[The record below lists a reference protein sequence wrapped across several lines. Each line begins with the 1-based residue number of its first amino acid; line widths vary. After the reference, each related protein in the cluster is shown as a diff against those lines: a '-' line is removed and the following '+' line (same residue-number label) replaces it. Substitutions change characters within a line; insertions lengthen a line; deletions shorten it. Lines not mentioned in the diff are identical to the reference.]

1 MALAFGLL
9 GIAAGS
15 EGFHYAREVGPS
27 GDDFTGLL
35 CLPAGVLLLGVGAV
49 TLWRT
54 RRTEGSLWW
63 RYPRRALI
71 GAAAFVPAVLVV
83 VVGYSYGTV
92 HTARA
97 VVPADQ
103 LGVPHENVTF
113 ETRDGLELEGWYIPS
128 RNGAA
133 VISFPG
139 RNGSQRQARM
149 LARHGYGVLLFDR
162 RGEGRSEGTP
172 NAWGWGGEAD
182 VKAAI
187 DYLQRRPDVDDD
199 RIGGI
204 GLSVGGEM
212 MIEAAAETDELK
224 AVVSD
229 GAGARSYNEDKLH
242 DEPGLSKVLGGLMS
256 VTKTA
261 SVAVFSNQPPPDEPE
276 GPGGAG
282 RAAAAADRRAE
293 QRPRRGAQ
301 PRLRPRGRRQRD
313 AVGDPRGAPRRRSA
327 GAARGVRAARGRLL
341 RRGAGAMRRVFV
353 IATLVAL
360 VHAVDDAFV
369 HRGPGLGL
377 GQHALAGLVA
387 LAAGVGAIVVFPRL
401 RPGLQAAL
409 SFSFGLFALVN
420 GAMHIG
426 HLDAGGPAGADLT
439 GIAAAVAGVVL
450 IALAAVIPWR
460 HRGEG
465 TWRSRAVAVPAGV
478 LAVAVLAPI
487 AMGIG
492 STHKWREPVGSA
504 ARRRLRGRRVR
515 GVRRARSRRL
525 VPPLARTAPRCS
537 SSTAAAAIARARSPT
552 RRCSPATATA
562 SCCTTR
568 AGAARA
574 KAARTTT
581 AGTGRR
587 TSPARSRSC
596 GNATTSTPAGSEPS
610 GCRPAPTR

>member
-1 MALAFGLL
+1 MSTRVSHALLFRLGIALIALHVLDDNFIQPEPGTSAGDHLVSGLVPLGLLGLAAWAYPRIRGAWQGAMALAFGLL

-15 EGFHYAREVGPS
+15 EGFHYAREVGAS

-92 HTARA
+92 HNARA

-113 ETRDGLELEGWYIPS
+113 ETADGLELEGWYIPS

-182 VKAAI
+182 VMAAI

-242 DEPGLSKVLGGLMS
+242 DEPGVSKVLGGLMS

-261 SVAVFSNQPPPDEPE
+261 SVAVFSNQSPPDSLKDL
-276 GPGGAG
+276 
-282 RAAAAADRRAE
+282 AARAE
-293 QRPRRGAQ
+293 QPLLLIAAPNSGHGEE
-301 PRLRPRGRRQRD
+301 LNRD
-313 AVGDPRGAPRRRSA
+313 YA
-327 GAARGVRAARGRLL
+327 RAAGDN
-341 RRGAGAMRRVFV
+341 
-353 IATLVAL
+353 ATLWELPEA
-360 VHAVDDAFV
+360 H
-369 HRGPGLGL
+369 H
-377 GQHALAGLVA
+377 
-387 LAAGVGAIVVFPRL
+387 VG
-401 RPGLQAAL
+401 GLQAR
-409 SFSFGLFALVN
+409 
-420 GAMHIG
+420 
-426 HLDAGGPAGADLT
+426 PEEYERR
-439 GIAAAVAGVVL
+439 VVGFFDE
-450 IALAAVIPWR
+450 ALAR
-460 HRGEG
+460 
-465 TWRSRAVAVPAGV
+465 
-478 LAVAVLAPI
+478 
-487 AMGIG
+487 
-492 STHKWREPVGSA
+492 
-504 ARRRLRGRRVR
+504 
-515 GVRRARSRRL
+515 
-525 VPPLARTAPRCS
+525 
-537 SSTAAAAIARARSPT
+537 
-552 RRCSPATATA
+552 
-562 SCCTTR
+562 
-568 AGAARA
+568 
-574 KAARTTT
+574 
-581 AGTGRR
+581 
-587 TSPARSRSC
+587 
-596 GNATTSTPAGSEPS
+596 
-610 GCRPAPTR
+610 

>member
-1 MALAFGLL
+1 MSTRVSNALFFRLGIALIALHVLDDNFIQPEPGTSAGDHLVSGLLPLGLLGLAAWAYPRLRGSWQGAAGLVFGLL

-15 EGFHYAREVGPS
+15 EAFYYTRELGPS

-92 HTARA
+92 HNGRA

-103 LGVPHENVTF
+103 LGVPHEDVKF
-113 ETRDGLELEGWYIPS
+113 ETADGLELEGWYIPS

-172 NAWGWGGEAD
+172 NSWGWGGEAD
-182 VKAAI
+182 VMAAI
-187 DYLQRRPDVDDD
+187 DYLQRRPDVEDE

-229 GAGARSYNEDKLH
+229 GAGARSYNEDKLQ

-261 SVAVFSNQPPPDEPE
+261 SVAVFSNQSPPDSLKDLAARAEEPLLIAAPNSAHGE
-276 GPGGAG
+276 ELNRDYA
-282 RAAAAADRRAE
+282 RAA
-293 QRPRRGAQ
+293 
-301 PRLRPRGRRQRD
+301 
-313 AVGDPRGAPRRRSA
+313 GDN
-327 GAARGVRAARGRLL
+327 
-341 RRGAGAMRRVFV
+341 
-353 IATLVAL
+353 ATLWEIPEA
-360 VHAVDDAFV
+360 H
-369 HRGPGLGL
+369 H
-377 GQHALAGLVA
+377 
-387 LAAGVGAIVVFPRL
+387 VG
-401 RPGLQAAL
+401 GLQAR
-409 SFSFGLFALVN
+409 
-420 GAMHIG
+420 
-426 HLDAGGPAGADLT
+426 PEEYERR
-439 GIAAAVAGVVL
+439 VVGFFDE
-450 IALAAVIPWR
+450 ALA
-460 HRGEG
+460 
-465 TWRSRAVAVPAGV
+465 
-478 LAVAVLAPI
+478 
-487 AMGIG
+487 
-492 STHKWREPVGSA
+492 
-504 ARRRLRGRRVR
+504 
-515 GVRRARSRRL
+515 
-525 VPPLARTAPRCS
+525 
-537 SSTAAAAIARARSPT
+537 
-552 RRCSPATATA
+552 
-562 SCCTTR
+562 
-568 AGAARA
+568 
-574 KAARTTT
+574 
-581 AGTGRR
+581 
-587 TSPARSRSC
+587 
-596 GNATTSTPAGSEPS
+596 
-610 GCRPAPTR
+610 

>member
-1 MALAFGLL
+1 MSTRVSNALFFRLGIALIALHVLDDNFIQPEPGTSAGDHLVSGLVPLGLL
-9 GIAAGS
+9 GPRRLGLPADPRCVAGRD
-15 EGFHYAREVGPS
+15 GARLRTARHRRRQRGLLLHPRGRSS

-92 HTARA
+92 HNGRA

-103 LGVPHENVTF
+103 LGVPHEDVSF
-113 ETRDGLELEGWYIPS
+113 ETADGLELEGWYIPS

-162 RGEGRSEGTP
+162 RGEGRSEGEP

-187 DYLQRRPDVDDD
+187 DYLQRRPDVDAD

-261 SVAVFSNQPPPDEPE
+261 SVAVFLEPVA
-276 GPGGAG
+276 AG
-282 RAAAAADRRAE
+282 RA
-293 QRPRRGAQ
+293 
-301 PRLRPRGRRQRD
+301 
-313 AVGDPRGAPRRRSA
+313 
-327 GAARGVRAARGRLL
+327 
-341 RRGAGAMRRVFV
+341 
-353 IATLVAL
+353 
-360 VHAVDDAFV
+360 
-369 HRGPGLGL
+369 
-377 GQHALAGLVA
+377 
-387 LAAGVGAIVVFPRL
+387 
-401 RPGLQAAL
+401 
-409 SFSFGLFALVN
+409 
-420 GAMHIG
+420 
-426 HLDAGGPAGADLT
+426 
-439 GIAAAVAGVVL
+439 
-450 IALAAVIPWR
+450 
-460 HRGEG
+460 
-465 TWRSRAVAVPAGV
+465 
-478 LAVAVLAPI
+478 
-487 AMGIG
+487 
-492 STHKWREPVGSA
+492 
-504 ARRRLRGRRVR
+504 
-515 GVRRARSRRL
+515 
-525 VPPLARTAPRCS
+525 
-537 SSTAAAAIARARSPT
+537 
-552 RRCSPATATA
+552 
-562 SCCTTR
+562 
-568 AGAARA
+568 
-574 KAARTTT
+574 
-581 AGTGRR
+581 
-587 TSPARSRSC
+587 
-596 GNATTSTPAGSEPS
+596 
-610 GCRPAPTR
+610 